1 MRPVRGILAA
11 LVAVLWTAPLGAQ
24 QSTGTI
30 RGRVTDAAT
39 QQPLATATVA
49 VGSRTG
55 LTQADGRFVLT
66 GVPAGADTLR
76 ARMLGYGPVRQAVTV
91 VAGDA
96 VVVDLA
102 LTAQAVGL
110 SEVVVTG
117 YGVQRAGDITGAVT
131 AVTDSQF
138 NTGRILSP
146 QLLIQSKV
154 PGVQV
159 VDNNDPGGGLSLRIR
174 GPTSVNASSEPL
186 YVVDGVPLGTGAGA
200 GLSAGRDPL
209 NFLSPN
215 DIESMT
221 VLRDASAAAIYGSN
235 AANGVVLITTKGGRG
250 RQGTGVEYSTS
261 GSASSVTRL
270 PDMLNAAQFAAAV
283 AQYAPTR
290 TALLLGANTDWFGL
304 IDRTAYG
311 QQHDVAFSSAG
322 NDMSYRLSLGYLNQ
336 DGIIQASSTE
346 RLSLGLNYQQRFF
359 SDRLN
364 VRTSLR
370 GSRAVDR
377 FTPGDVLGNAAAM
390 APTQPVMDPTS
401 ATGYWDWNTT
411 NASPSNPVASLNLAS
426 DHGTTWR
433 SVGNARAEYR
443 LPYLEGLTANINL
456 GYDLVKADR
465 TTFYPNNLAAQVR
478 QGQGLLFLAN
488 NTQLNSVLDA
498 YGSYAPSR
506 TYGPGRVD
514 LVGGYSF
521 TQSHAEYPAL
531 RETGLTSNLLG
542 DNGIPTAANVRNTR
556 DIVDYKLISFFGRL
570 NYNIS
575 DRYLAAF
582 SVRRDGSSRFGA
594 GHQWGS
600 FPSVALAWRLS
611 QEPFMP
617 RFGSLSDLKLRVSWA
632 RTGNQAIGDYL
643 QYPTY
648 TYSDAQTKV
657 QFGNVFVTT
666 IRPSAVDPSIH
677 WEKTS
682 AFNAGL
688 DFGFSN
694 QRFNGSIDWY
704 TKNTTDLVFTV
715 PVCASCN
722 LSNLVTTNIG
732 SMRNRGF
739 DLSLNAR
746 VFEGRATR
754 LVWTAAFTASHNT
767 NELLTINPNRS
778 VTRILTGG
786 ISGGVGNLVEVLQPG
801 VPVNSFF
808 VYQQKY
814 ANGKPVYDPAN
825 PLNMYVDQP
834 TLRDTVACPA
844 APGCVGL
851 YRPDGII
858 NDSDRRPYHDPAPK
872 WILGHSSY
880 LSYGRF
886 DASVTLRAYLGSW
899 VYNNVA
905 SGNGAYQNLTGSGMP
920 SNLHAS
926 VLTTGFVV
934 PQYYS
939 DYYVEDASFLRMDNI
954 TLGYSLTYR
963 GQPLRV
969 FATVQNAFTITG
981 YSGVDPTATSNP
993 GTISPGFGIDNNI
1006 YPRARTITT
1015 GLSVRF

>member
-1 MRPVRGILAA
+1 MRGLRCIIAA
-11 LVAVLWTAPLGAQ
+11 LLAVPWTAPLGAQ
-24 QSTGTI
+24 QPTGTI
-30 RGRVTDAAT
+30 RGRVSDAAT
-39 QQPLATATVA
+39 QQPLSAVSVT
-49 VGSRTG
+49 VGSRAA
-55 LTQADGRFVLT
+55 LTQADGRYLIT
-66 GVPAGADTLR
+66 GVRARADTLR
-76 ARMLGYGPVRQAVTV
+76 ARLIGYASAARPVTV
-91 VAGDA
+91 AGGDT

-102 LTAQAVGL
+102 LTGQAVGL
-110 SEVVVTG
+110 SALVVVG
-117 YGVQRAGDITGAVT
+117 YGEQRAGDITGAVT

-138 NTGRILSP
+138 NAGRILSP

-159 VDNNDPGGGLSLRIR
+159 VDNNDPGGGLSIRIR

-186 YVVDGVPLGTGAGA
+186 YVIDGVPLGTGAGG

-215 DIESMT
+215 EIETIT

-235 AANGVVLITTKGGRG
+235 AANGVVLITTKRAKG

-261 GSASSVTRL
+261 GSISSVTRL
-270 PDMLNAAQFAAAV
+270 PDVLNAAQFAAAV
-283 AQYAPTR
+283 TQYAPSR
-290 TALLLGANTDWFGL
+290 IDSLRGANTDWLGL

-311 QQHDVAFSSAG
+311 QQHDVAFTGAG
-322 NDMSYRLSLGYLNQ
+322 NEMSYRMSLGYLKQ
-336 DGIIQASSTE
+336 DGVIRASSTE
-346 RLSLGLNYQQRFF
+346 RLSVGLNYQQRFF

-364 VRTSLR
+364 VRTSVR
-370 GSRAVDR
+370 GARALDR

-390 APTQPVMDPTS
+390 APTQPVLDPTS
-401 ATGYWDWNTT
+401 ATGYWDWHTT
-411 NASPSNPVASLNLAS
+411 NASPSNPLASLNLAT

-433 SVGNARAEYR
+433 SVGNVRAEYR
-443 LPYLEGLTANINL
+443 MPYLEGLTANLNL
-456 GYDLVKADR
+456 GYDVAKADR

-488 NTQLNSVLDA
+488 NTQVNSVLEA

-506 TYGPGRVD
+506 SYGPGRIN
-514 LVGGYSF
+514 LVGGYSY
-521 TQSHAEYPAL
+521 TESHGAYPAL

-542 DNGIPTAANVRNTR
+542 DNGIAPAINVRNT
-556 DIVDYKLISFFGRL
+556 DSILDHKLISFFGRL
-570 NYNIS
+570 NYNVG
-575 DRYLAAF
+575 DRYLAAL
-582 SVRRDGSSRFGA
+582 SARRDGSSRFGA
-594 GHQWGS
+594 GRQWGT
-600 FPSVALAWRLS
+600 FPSVALAWRIS
-611 QEPFMP
+611 QEPFM
-617 RFGSLSDLKLRVSWA
+617 RLGSLSDLKLRVSWA
-632 RTGNQAIGDYL
+632 RTGNQAFRDYL

-648 TYSDAQTKV
+648 TYSDGQTQV
-657 QFGNVFVTT
+657 RFGNQFVTT
-666 IRPSAVDPSIH
+666 IRPSAVDTSIH

-682 AFNAGL
+682 SYNAGV

-694 QRFNGSIDWY
+694 QRFSGSFDWY
-704 TKNTTDLVFTV
+704 TKNTSDLIFTV
-715 PVCASCN
+715 PVCAGCN

-739 DLSLNAR
+739 DLSLSAR

-754 LVWTAAFTASHNT
+754 LVWTTAFTASHNT

-778 VTRILTGG
+778 VTRILVGG
-786 ISGGVGNLVEVLQPG
+786 ISGGVGNLVQVLQPG

-814 ANGKPVYDPAN
+814 GANGRPIYSDTL
-825 PLNMYVDQP
+825 LNMYVDQ
-834 TLRDTVACPA
+834 
-844 APGCVGL
+844 
-851 YRPDGII
+851 DGDGKI
-858 NDSDRRPYHDPAPK
+858 NDSDRRPFHDPAPK
-872 WILGHSSY
+872 WIFGHSSY
-880 LSYGRF
+880 LSYGQF
-886 DASVTLRAYLGSW
+886 DASFTLRAYLGNW

-905 SGNGAYQNLTGSGMP
+905 SANGAYQNLTGSAMP

-939 DYYVEDASFLRMDNI
+939 DYYVEDASFLRLDNI

-981 YSGVDPTATSNP
+981 YSGVDPTATANA
-993 GTISPGFGIDNNI
+993 GTIAAGFGIDNNI

-1015 GLSVRF
+1015 GLSARF

>member
-1 MRPVRGILAA
+1 MRRLRCIIAA
-11 LVAVLWTAPLGAQ
+11 LLAVLWTAPLSAQ
-24 QSTGTI
+24 QLTGTI

-39 QQPLATATVA
+39 QQPLPTAMVT
-49 VGSRTG
+49 VGSRTA
-55 LTQADGRFVLT
+55 LTQPDGRFVLT
-66 GVPAGADTLR
+66 GVPAGADTVR
-76 ARMLGYGPVRQAVTV
+76 ARMLGYGPARQGVIV

-159 VDNNDPGGGLSLRIR
+159 VENNDPGGGLSIRIR

-186 YVVDGVPLGTGAGA
+186 YVVDGVPLGTGAGG

-215 DIESMT
+215 DIETIT

-235 AANGVVLITTKGGRG
+235 AANGVVLITTKGAKG

-261 GSASSVTRL
+261 GSVSSVTRL
-270 PDMLNAAQFAAAV
+270 PDVLNAAQFAAAV
-283 AQYAPTR
+283 TQYAPSR
-290 TALLLGANTDWFGL
+290 IDSLRGANTDWFGL

-311 QQHDVAFSSAG
+311 QQHDLAFSGAG

-336 DGIIQASSTE
+336 DGVIQASSTE
-346 RLSLGLNYQQRFF
+346 RLSLGLNYQQRLF

-364 VRTSLR
+364 VRANVR
-370 GSRAVDR
+370 GARALDR

-401 ATGYWDWNTT
+401 ATRYWDWNTT
-411 NASPSNPVASLNLAS
+411 NASASNPVASLNLAS

-433 SVGNARAEYR
+433 SVGNVRAEYR
-443 LPYLEGLTANINL
+443 MPFLEGLTGNLNL
-456 GYDLVKADR
+456 GYDLAKADR
-465 TTFYPNNLAAQVR
+465 TTFYPSNLAAQVR

-488 NTQLNSVLDA
+488 NTQVNSVLDA
-498 YGSYAPSR
+498 YGGYAPSR
-506 TYGPGRVD
+506 TYGPGRID
-514 LVGGYSF
+514 LIGGYSY
-521 TQSHAEYPAL
+521 TQSHAEYPSL
-531 RETGLTSNLLG
+531 RETGLSSNLLG
-542 DNGIPTAANVRNTR
+542 DNGIPPAANVRNSK
-556 DIVDYKLISFFGRL
+556 DITDYKLISFFGRL

-594 GHQWGS
+594 GRLWGS
-600 FPSVALAWRLS
+600 FPSVALAWRIS
-611 QEPFMP
+611 QEPFMQG
-617 RFGSLSDLKLRVSWA
+617 FGSLSDLKLRASWA

-643 QYPTY
+643 QYATY
-648 TYSDAQTKV
+648 TYGDALTKV

-666 IRPSAVDPSIH
+666 IRPSAVDTTIH
-677 WEKTS
+677 WEPTS
-682 AFNAGL
+682 AYNAGV

-694 QRFNGSIDWY
+694 QRYSGSIDWY
-704 TKNTTDLVFTV
+704 TKNTHDLVFYI
-715 PVCASCN
+715 PVAAGTN
-722 LSNLVTTNIG
+722 LGNFVTTNIG

-778 VTRILTGG
+778 VSRILTGN
-786 ISGGVGNLVEVLQPG
+786 ISGGVGNFVEVLQPG

-814 ANGKPVYDPAN
+814 ANGKPVYDAAN

-834 TLRDTVACPA
+834 TVRDTVACPA
-844 APGCVGL
+844 APVCVGL
-851 YRPDGII
+851 YRPDSII
-858 NDSDRRPYHDPAPK
+858 NDADRRPFHDPAPK

-886 DASVTLRAYLGSW
+886 DASFTLRAYLGNW
-899 VYNNVA
+899 VYNNMA
-905 SGNGAYQNLTGSGMP
+905 SANGAYQNLTGSGMP

-981 YSGVDPTATSNP
+981 YSGVDPTATANA
-993 GTISPGFGIDNNI
+993 GGISPGFGIDNNI

>member
-1 MRPVRGILAA
+1 MSGA
-11 LVAVLWTAPLGAQ
+11 LLAVLWTAPLSAQ
-24 QSTGTI
+24 QPTGTI
-30 RGRVTDAAT
+30 RGRVIDDAT
-39 QQPLATATVA
+39 QQPLLTATVT
-49 VGSRTG
+49 VGTRSA
-55 LTQADGRFVLT
+55 LTQADGRYIIT
-66 GVPAGADTLR
+66 GVPAGTDTVR
-76 ARMLGYGPVRQAVTV
+76 ARMLGYAPSRQAVTV
-91 VAGDA
+91 VAGDS

-102 LTAQAVGL
+102 LTAHAVGL

-186 YVVDGVPLGTGAGA
+186 YVVDGVPLGTGAGG

-215 DIESMT
+215 DIETIT

-235 AANGVVLITTKGGRG
+235 AANGVVLITTKGAKG
-250 RQGTGVEYSTS
+250 RQGSGVEYSTS
-261 GSASSVTRL
+261 GSVSSVTRL
-270 PDMLNAAQFAAAV
+270 PDVLNAAQFAAAV

-290 TALLLGANTDWFGL
+290 MVSLLGASTDWFGL
-304 IDRTAYG
+304 VDRTAYG
-311 QQHDVAFSSAG
+311 QQHDVAFTSAG

-336 DGIIQASSTE
+336 DGVIRSSSTE
-346 RLSLGLNYQQRFF
+346 RVSVGVNYQQRFF

-364 VRTSLR
+364 VRTSVR
-370 GSRAVDR
+370 GARAVDQ

-390 APTQPVMDPTS
+390 APTQPVLDPTS
-401 ATGYWDWNTT
+401 RTGYWDWNTT
-411 NASPSNPVASLNLAS
+411 NASASNPLASLNLAS

-433 SVGNARAEYR
+433 SVGNVRAEYR
-443 LPYLEGLTANINL
+443 MPYLEGLTANIDL
-456 GYDLVKADR
+456 GYDLAKADR
-465 TTFYPNNLAAQVR
+465 TTFYPSNLAAQVR
-478 QGQGLLFLAN
+478 QGQGSLFLRN
-488 NTQLNSVLDA
+488 NTQVNSVLDA
-498 YGSYAPSR
+498 YVSYAPSR
-506 TYGPGRVD
+506 IYGPGRVD
-514 LVGGYSF
+514 LVGGYSY

-531 RETGLTSNLLG
+531 LETGLSSNLLG
-542 DNGIPTAANVRNTR
+542 DNGIPPAANVRNTK
-556 DIVDYKLISFFGRL
+556 DITDHKLISFFGRL
-570 NYNIS
+570 NYNVS

-594 GHQWGS
+594 GRLWGT
-600 FPSVALAWRLS
+600 FPSVALAWRIS
-611 QEPFMP
+611 QEPFM
-617 RFGSLSDLKLRVSWA
+617 RLGSLSDLKLRVSWA

-648 TYSDAQTKV
+648 TYSDGQTQV
-657 QFGNVFVTT
+657 QFGNQFVTT
-666 IRPSAVDPSIH
+666 IRPSAVDTSIH
-677 WEKTS
+677 WEKTGS
-682 AFNAGL
+682 YNAGV

-694 QRFNGSIDWY
+694 QRVNGSFDWY
-704 TKNTTDLVFTV
+704 TKNTSDLVFTV
-715 PVCASCN
+715 PVCAGCN

-739 DLSLNAR
+739 DLSLSAR

-767 NELLTINPNRS
+767 NELVTINPNKS
-778 VTRILTGG
+778 VTRILVGG
-786 ISGGVGNLVEVLQPG
+786 ISGGVGNLVQVLQPG

-814 ANGKPVYDPAN
+814 ANGKPVYDAAN

-834 TLRDTVACPA
+834 TVRDTINCPA
-844 APGCVGL
+844 APVCVGL
-851 YRPDGII
+851 YRPDSII
-858 NDSDRRPYHDPAPK
+858 NDSDRRPFHDPAPK

-886 DASVTLRAYLGSW
+886 DASFTLRAYLGSW

-905 SGNGAYQNLTGSGMP
+905 SAGGAYQNLTGSAMP

-969 FATVQNAFTITG
+969 FATLQNAFTITG
-981 YSGVDPTATSNP
+981 YGGVDPTATANA
-993 GTISPGFGIDNNI
+993 GGIAPGFGIDNNI